1 MITQLGVNL
10 LVKFV
15 MLILHLGSWSSY
27 KKLCL
32 LERYHICTST
42 SMCTKLGEGEQRDR
56 QIEVAETSDVSI
68 SIMLYSLILFE
79 MTYFAFS
86 NLDSNLGA
94 MDFRKMT
101 NNY

>member
-1 MITQLGVNL
+1 
-10 LVKFV
+10 
-15 MLILHLGSWSSY
+15 
-27 KKLCL
+27 
-32 LERYHICTST
+32 
-42 SMCTKLGEGEQRDR
+42 MCTKLGEGEQRDR

-94 MDFRKMT
+94 RIFGR
-101 NNY
+101 